1 MSKWHSSLL
10 VSLVILLGIVVEI
23 DNAYKRAM
31 DISNIALP
39 ATQLIGLP
47 EAFHNSPIAD
57 MPIVREFD
65 GMTLTSGAIMWMSN

>member
-10 VSLVILLGIVVEI
+10 VSLVILHGIVVEI
-23 DNAYKRAM
+23 DNAYKGAM

-39 ATQLIGLP
+39 ATQPISLP
-47 EAFHNSPIAD
+47 EVFHNSSISD

-65 GMTLTSGAIMWMSN
+65 GMTLTSGIVVWMSN